1 MENFEFKENIN
12 IKEAIALCQEV
23 LSDIELSRIP
33 LTNIAL
39 KASRIARLLN
49 DIEFQKIFSYE
60 AGGYPSNP
68 DGIDSETW
76 SLMTKANRIY
86 QKKKAATTE
95 IESFGYRN
103 SILEF
108 ENLLD
113 AYKQRIDA
121 ARDPDISVSSANPNQ
136 RVLLPVG
143 NKVERANLI
152 SNISQTSS
160 RLSERRNFIYQYALA
175 KYNELRF
182 STISENIFERY
193 SAGFI
198 DKVERIVPEELP
210 KFTAI
215 YSNLDS
221 DNPEDWAN
229 AVHSCRR
236 LLQSVAD
243 KLIPPTED
251 RRITLESGKEKTI
264 QMGKDKYI
272 NRLIYYIETKS
283 SSERF
288 KELIGSDLTQIGER
302 IDSVFQ
308 ISQKGS
314 HSSIKRD
321 EADRYV
327 IHTFLLLGDI
337 LSL

>member
-1 MENFEFKENIN
+1 MESSEFKENIN
-12 IKEAIALCQEV
+12 LKEALALSQEV
-23 LSDIELSRIP
+23 LGDIELSRIP

-49 DIEFQKIFSYE
+49 DIDFQKIFSYE
-60 AGGYPSNP
+60 AAGYPTTPNGISGEIWQLMLKSNRVF
-68 DGIDSETW
+68 E
-76 SLMTKANRIY
+76 
-86 QKKKAATTE
+86 QKKSITNE
-95 IESFGYRN
+95 IESLAYRN
-103 SILEF
+103 SILEL

-113 AYKQRIDA
+113 AYKQGIDA
-121 ARDPDISVSSANPNQ
+121 ARDPDLSVSSANPSQ
-136 RVLLPVG
+136 RVLLPTG
-143 NKVERANLI
+143 NKDERARLI
-152 SNISQTSS
+152 SNISTTSS
-160 RLSERRNFIYQYALA
+160 RLSERRNFIYQYALS

-182 STISENIFERY
+182 SKINENIFVRY
-193 SAGFI
+193 SSGFI
-198 DKVERIVPEELP
+198 DIIEKILPEELP
-210 KFTAI
+210 KFSAI

-243 KLIPPTED
+243 KLMPSTED
-251 RRITLESGKEKTI
+251 RKISLPDGKEKKI
-264 QMGKDKYI
+264 QMGKDKFI

-283 SSERF
+283 DSERF
-288 KELIGSDLTQIGER
+288 QELIGSDLTHIGER

-308 ISQKGS
+308 ASQKGS
-314 HSSIKRD
+314 HSSIKRQ